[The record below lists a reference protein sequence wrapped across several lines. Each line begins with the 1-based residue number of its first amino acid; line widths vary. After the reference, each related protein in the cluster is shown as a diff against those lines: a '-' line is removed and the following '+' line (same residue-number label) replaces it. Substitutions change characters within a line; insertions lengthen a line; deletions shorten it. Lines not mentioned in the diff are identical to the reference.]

1 MDKGIQESKEI
12 DERNRCI
19 SGKNN
24 KGTCSKEKA
33 GRKPEEEPRINNEG
47 DLISVIFHY
56 IPKFVTWLSEI
67 DDPRRK
73 DRIIY
78 TPEEIIM
85 LTILERLCGTDSRA
99 TMTFHKTNKIFKGN
113 IETILKRK
121 LEYLPHGDT
130 VNYFFENLQP
140 QELDKIL
147 IKIIH
152 EFRKKKMLKDFKFH
166 NHYLLAIDGVH
177 INTSKQPLP
186 NSLKFELKNGTVEYR
201 QYALEAK
208 LVSQTGAV
216 FSIGSTFIGMD
227 DLANDASKIKTDDNG
242 IITEYPKQDCELKAF
257 KRLVAEIHKNYPQWN
272 FVLLLDALYMT
283 KGVIDIANKYNW
295 WYSIALK
302 KGSAEVF
309 YNSAMEAIKRN
320 SHNRIKYEDNKIIKW
335 ANKIIWNNN
344 NKEYRISVIGTE
356 NEDKTGWAFLYAT
369 NIFIHKSEAIEI
381 QDEVCRERWKI
392 ENQGFKE
399 QKHCGLE
406 LEKAFGT
413 RKNAALNY
421 YKLVQ
426 ITHLI
431 RVLMFYS
438 NAFRTLQRID
448 NKQIIKETIQKP
460 MLEFYK
466 TIKQFVN
473 EFARSIFSYKLR
485 LRKREL
491 QRLTFAVFYS

>member
-24 KGTCSKEKA
+24 KRTCSKEKA

-147 IKIIH
+147 VKIIH

-208 LVSQTGAV
+208 LVSRTGAV

-242 IITEYPKQDCELKAF
+242 IITEYPKQDCELKAPMRDYLSSHF
-257 KRLVAEIHKNYPQWN
+257 
-272 FVLLLDALYMT
+272 
-283 KGVIDIANKYNW
+283 
-295 WYSIALK
+295 LK
-302 KGSAEVF
+302 KL
-309 YNSAMEAIKRN
+309 
-320 SHNRIKYEDNKIIKW
+320 
-335 ANKIIWNNN
+335 
-344 NKEYRISVIGTE
+344 KE
-356 NEDKTGWAFLYAT
+356 F
-369 NIFIHKSEAIEI
+369 
-381 QDEVCRERWKI
+381 
-392 ENQGFKE
+392 
-399 QKHCGLE
+399 
-406 LEKAFGT
+406 
-413 RKNAALNY
+413 
-421 YKLVQ
+421 
-426 ITHLI
+426 
-431 RVLMFYS
+431 
-438 NAFRTLQRID
+438 
-448 NKQIIKETIQKP
+448 
-460 MLEFYK
+460 
-466 TIKQFVN
+466 
-473 EFARSIFSYKLR
+473 
-485 LRKREL
+485 
-491 QRLTFAVFYS
+491 

>member
-147 IKIIH
+147 VKIIH

-257 KRLVAEIHKNYPQWN
+257 KRLVEEIHKNYPQWS
-272 FVLLLDALYMT
+272 T
-283 KGVIDIANKYNW
+283 
-295 WYSIALK
+295 
-302 KGSAEVF
+302 
-309 YNSAMEAIKRN
+309 
-320 SHNRIKYEDNKIIKW
+320 DNMPW
-335 ANKIIWNNN
+335 RQN
-344 NKEYRISVIGTE
+344 
-356 NEDKTGWAFLYAT
+356 
-369 NIFIHKSEAIEI
+369 
-381 QDEVCRERWKI
+381 
-392 ENQGFKE
+392 
-399 QKHCGLE
+399 
-406 LEKAFGT
+406 
-413 RKNAALNY
+413 
-421 YKLVQ
+421 
-426 ITHLI
+426 
-431 RVLMFYS
+431 
-438 NAFRTLQRID
+438 
-448 NKQIIKETIQKP
+448 
-460 MLEFYK
+460 
-466 TIKQFVN
+466 
-473 EFARSIFSYKLR
+473 
-485 LRKREL
+485 
-491 QRLTFAVFYS
+491 